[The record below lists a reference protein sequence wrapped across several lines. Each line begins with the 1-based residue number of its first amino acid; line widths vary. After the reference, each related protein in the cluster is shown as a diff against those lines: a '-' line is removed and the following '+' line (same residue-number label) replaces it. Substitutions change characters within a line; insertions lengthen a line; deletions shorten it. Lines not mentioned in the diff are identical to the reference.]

1 MTRRDEKF
9 EEAARFVVA
18 TQQGSV
24 SMIQRKFEVGFNRA
38 ARIMDQL
45 EAAGIVG
52 AASGSKPRQVL
63 IHTEYELEQMLH
75 NF

>member
-1 MTRRDEKF
+1 
-9 EEAARFVVA
+9 
-18 TQQGSV
+18 
-24 SMIQRKFEVGFNRA
+24 MIQRKFEVGFNRA